1 MSPFVFLHERWFV
14 DMNNLPPKD
23 PFFMSWNDTNLAY
36 ALAAIGIFILAI
48 VIHFLIRD
56 IKFIG
61 RLKKI
66 FHAFA
71 PLAPVFLRTFTGIF
85 IFLVS
90 ILPHELNQHIPASFH
105 TPLTLVGMAIS
116 LAFLAGIFLR
126 TASLAGILLYLIG
139 FFFLPPLAHLHYLF
153 LFGTFLYFLISGDPF
168 SPKIKMGIR
177 FSDWAIVKISQKY
190 QPYGMAILRMS
201 VSVSL
206 IVAALWNKILDP
218 RPALAFVAGK
228 GEFLQPF
235 IDIMGMTI
243 PQFVLAAG
251 LIELLVGT
259 LLFFGFLTRGIGLFL
274 LVMFLLGIYGLGI
287 TEFIGHLPLMA
298 VMYALL
304 TLGPGQK
311 LSFEKKPG
319 LLS

>member
-1 MSPFVFLHERWFV
+1 MAPFVFLHERWFV

-36 ALAAIGIFILAI
+36 SLAAIGIFILAI
-48 VIHFLIRD
+48 IIHFLIRD

-61 RLKKI
+61 RLRKI

-71 PLAPVFLRTFTGIF
+71 PLAPVCLRIFTGIF

-90 ILPHELNQHIPASFH
+90 ILPHELNQDIPPPYHSLF
-105 TPLTLVGMAIS
+105 TFIGMAIS
-116 LAFLAGIFLR
+116 LAFMTGIFLR
-126 TASLAGILLYLIG
+126 MASFFGILAYLIG
-139 FFFLPPLAHLHYLF
+139 FFFFSPLAHLHYLF
-153 LFGTFLYFLISGDPF
+153 LFGIFLYFLISGDPS
-168 SPKIKMGIR
+168 SPKLKIGIR
-177 FSDWAIVKISQKY
+177 FSEWQVAQALQKY
-190 QPYGMAILRMS
+190 QPYAMALLRMS
-201 VSVSL
+201 VSLSL
-206 IVAALWNKILDP
+206 IIAALWNKILDP

-235 IDIMGMTI
+235 IEMIGMTV
-243 PQFVLAAG
+243 PQFVLASG

-259 LLFFGFLTRGIGLFL
+259 LLFFGFLTRASGLL
-274 LVMFLLGIYGLGI
+274 LLIMFLFGIYGLGI
-287 TEFIGHLPLMA
+287 TEFIGHLPLIA
-298 VMYALL
+298 VAYTLM

-319 LLS
+319 P

>member
-1 MSPFVFLHERWFV
+1 MAPFVFLHERWFV

-23 PFFMSWNDTNLAY
+23 PFFVSWNDTNLAY
-36 ALAAIGIFILAI
+36 ALAAIGFFILAI
-48 VIHFLIRD
+48 VIHFLVRN
-56 IKFIG
+56 IKFMG

-71 PLAPVFLRTFTGIF
+71 PLAPVFLRAFTGIF

-90 ILPHELNQHIPASFH
+90 ILPHELNQHISPSFH
-105 TPLTLVGMAIS
+105 TLFAFVGMAIS
-116 LAFLAGIFLR
+116 LAFLTGIFLR
-126 TASLAGILLYLIG
+126 VSSLVGILLYLIG
-139 FFFLPPLAHLHYLF
+139 FFFFPPLAHLHYLF
-153 LFGTFLYFLISGDPF
+153 LFGIFLYFLVSSDPY
-168 SPKIKMGIR
+168 SPRLKIGIR
-177 FSDWAIVKISQKY
+177 FSDWQVAQTLQKY
-190 QPYGMAILRMS
+190 QPYAMALLRMS
-201 VSVSL
+201 VSLSL
-206 IVAALWNKILDP
+206 IIAALWNKILDP
-218 RPALAFVAGK
+218 RPALAFIAGK

-235 IDIMGMTI
+235 IDMIGMTV

-251 LIELLVGT
+251 LTELLVGT

-274 LVMFLLGIYGLGI
+274 LAMFLFGIYGLGI

-298 VMYALL
+298 IMYTLL
-304 TLGPGQK
+304 TLGPGYK